1 MKILIVGAG
10 GHGQVV
16 ADILEAQR
24 VAGDDVHVI
33 GFVDDDP
40 ELLGRHRLGR
50 PILGSLADITRLGH
64 DGVVLAVGDNSR
76 RACLDEDMRRAGQRF
91 VIAKHPSALLASDTS
106 VGDGSMICARVVV
119 GCCSRVGRGV
129 ILNTACTVDHH
140 ARLDDFV
147 HVAPGVHIGGD
158 VSIGSRSMLGIGAI
172 VLPGVSIGCDAI
184 VGAGAV
190 VTRDVPA
197 GTTVVGVPAVPI
209 RVRVAAGA
217 S

>member
-1 MKILIVGAG
+1 VKILIVGAG

-16 ADILEAQR
+16 ADILQAQR
-24 VAGDDVHVI
+24 VAGDDVDVI
-33 GFVDDDP
+33 GFIDDDP
-40 ELLGRHRLGR
+40 ELEGQDRLGR
-50 PILGSLADITRLGH
+50 PILGNLAAITRIAH
-64 DGVVLAVGDNSR
+64 DAVVLAVGDNTQ
-76 RACLDEDMRRAGQRF
+76 RACLDQDMRRAGQRF
-91 VIAKHPSALLASDTS
+91 ATARHPSALIAGGTS

-147 HVAPGVHIGGD
+147 HIAPGVHVGGD
-158 VSIGSRSMLGIGAI
+158 VSIGSRSLLGIGAI
-172 VLPGVSIGCDAI
+172 VLPGVSIGCGAV

-190 VTRDVPA
+190 VTRDVAA
-197 GTTVVGVPAVPI
+197 GATVVGVPAVPI
-209 RVRVAAGA
+209 GVRAAGA

>member
-1 MKILIVGAG
+1 VKILIVGAG

-16 ADILEAQR
+16 ADILQAQR
-24 VAGDDVHVI
+24 VAGDDVDVI

-40 ELLGRHRLGR
+40 ELEGQNRLGR
-50 PILGSLADITRLGH
+50 PILGNLAAITRIGH
-64 DGVVLAVGDNSR
+64 DAVVLAVGDNIR
-76 RACLDEDMRRAGQRF
+76 RACLDQDMRRAGQRLAT
-91 VIAKHPSALLASDTS
+91 VTHPSALIAGGTS

-147 HVAPGVHIGGD
+147 HVAPGVHLGGD

-172 VLPGVSIGCDAI
+172 VLPGVSIGCGAV

-190 VTRDVPA
+190 VTRDVAA
-197 GTTVVGVPAVPI
+197 GATVVGVPAGPI
-209 RVRVAAGA
+209 GVRAAGA

>member
-1 MKILIVGAG
+1 VKILIVGAG

-16 ADILEAQR
+16 ADILQAQR
-24 VAGDDVHVI
+24 LAGEEVDVI

-40 ELLGRHRLGR
+40 ELEGQHHLGR
-50 PILGSLADITRLGH
+50 PVLGTLAAIPRIGPDAVI
-64 DGVVLAVGDNSR
+64 LAVGDNTR
-76 RACLDEDMRRAGQRF
+76 RACLDQDMRRAGHRF
-91 VIAKHPSALLASDTS
+91 VTARHPSALIAGGTS

-147 HVAPGVHIGGD
+147 HVAPGVHLGGD
-158 VSIGSRSMLGIGAI
+158 VSIGSRSLLGIGAI
-172 VLPGVSIGCDAI
+172 VLPGVSIGCGVV

-190 VTRDVPA
+190 VTRDVAA
-197 GTTVVGVPAVPI
+197 GATVVGVPAVPI
-209 RVRVAAGA
+209 GVRVPGA

>member
-16 ADILEAQR
+16 ADILQAQR
-24 VAGDDVHVI
+24 VAGDDVDVI

-40 ELLGRHRLGR
+40 ALEGQDRLGR
-50 PILGSLADITRLGH
+50 PILGNLAAITEIGH
-64 DGVVLAVGDNSR
+64 DAVVLAVGDNTR
-76 RACLDEDMRRAGQRF
+76 RACLDQDLRRAGQRF
-91 VIAKHPSALLASDTS
+91 ATAQHPSALIASGTS

-147 HVAPGVHIGGD
+147 HVAPGVHLGGD

-172 VLPGVSIGCDAI
+172 VLPGVSIGCGAV

-190 VTRDVPA
+190 VTRDVAA
-197 GTTVVGVPAVPI
+197 GATVVGVPAVPI
-209 RVRVAAGA
+209 GVRAAGA

>member
-1 MKILIVGAG
+1 VKILIVGAG

-16 ADILEAQR
+16 ADILQAQR
-24 VAGDDVHVI
+24 VAGDDVDVI

-40 ELLGRHRLGR
+40 ELEGQDRLGR
-50 PILGSLADITRLGH
+50 PILGNLAAITGIAH
-64 DGVVLAVGDNSR
+64 DAVVLAVGDNTR
-76 RACLDEDMRRAGQRF
+76 RACLDQDMRRAGQRF
-91 VIAKHPSALLASDTS
+91 ATAKHPSALIAGGAS

-147 HVAPGVHIGGD
+147 HVAPGVHLGGD

-172 VLPGVSIGCDAI
+172 VLPGVSIGCGAV

-190 VTRDVPA
+190 VTRDVAA
-197 GTTVVGVPAVPI
+197 GATVVGVPAVPI
-209 RVRVAAGA
+209 GIRAAGA

>member
-1 MKILIVGAG
+1 VKILIVGAG

-16 ADILEAQR
+16 ADILQAQR
-24 VAGDDVHVI
+24 AAGEDVDMI

-40 ELLGRHRLGR
+40 ELEGQHRLGR
-50 PILGSLADITRLGH
+50 PILGNLAAIARIGPDAVI
-64 DGVVLAVGDNSR
+64 LAVGDNAR
-76 RACLDEDMRRAGQRF
+76 RACLDQDMRRAGQRF
-91 VIAKHPSALLASDTS
+91 ATARHPSALIAGGAS

-119 GCCSRVGRGV
+119 GCGSRVGRGV

-147 HVAPGVHIGGD
+147 HVAPGVHLGGD

-172 VLPGVSIGCDAI
+172 VLPGVSIGCSAV

-190 VTRDVPA
+190 VTRDVAA
-197 GTTVVGVPAVPI
+197 GATVVGVPAVPI
-209 RVRVAAGA
+209 AVRAAGLP
-217 S
+217 

>member
-1 MKILIVGAG
+1 
-10 GHGQVV
+10 VV
-16 ADILEAQR
+16 ADILQAQR
-24 VAGDDVHVI
+24 AAGEDVDVI

-40 ELLGRHRLGR
+40 ELQGQDRLRR
-50 PILGSLADITRLGH
+50 PILGNLAAITGIGH
-64 DGVVLAVGDNSR
+64 DAVVLAVGDNTR
-76 RACLDEDMRRAGQRF
+76 RACLDQDMRRAGRRF
-91 VIAKHPSALLASDTS
+91 ATAKHPSALIAGGTS

-147 HVAPGVHIGGD
+147 HVGPGVHLGGD

-172 VLPGVSIGCDAI
+172 VLPGVSIGCGAV

-190 VTRDVPA
+190 VTRDVAA
-197 GTTVVGVPAVPI
+197 GATVVGVPAVPI
-209 RVRVAAGA
+209 AVRAAGA

>member
-16 ADILEAQR
+16 ADILQAQR
-24 VAGDDVHVI
+24 VAGDDVDVI

-40 ELLGRHRLGR
+40 ELEGQDRLGR
-50 PILGSLADITRLGH
+50 PILGNLAAITRIGPNA
-64 DGVVLAVGDNSR
+64 VILAVGDNTR
-76 RACLDEDMRRAGQRF
+76 RACLDQEMRRAGLRF
-91 VIAKHPSALLASDTS
+91 ATAKHPSALIAGGTS

-147 HVAPGVHIGGD
+147 HVAPGVHLGGD

-172 VLPGVSIGCDAI
+172 VLPGVSIGCGAV

-190 VTRDVPA
+190 VTRDVAA
-197 GTTVVGVPAVPI
+197 GATVVGVPAVPI
-209 RVRVAAGA
+209 GVRAAGA

>member
-24 VAGDDVHVI
+24 VAGDDVEVI

-40 ELLGRHRLGR
+40 ELAGQHRLGR
-50 PILGSLADITRLGH
+50 PVLGSLVRIAQLGH
-64 DGVVLAVGDNSR
+64 DALVLAVGDNPR
-76 RACLDEDMRRAGQRF
+76 RACLDQELRRAGEQFAVAR
-91 VIAKHPSALLASDTS
+91 HPSALIAADSSID
-106 VGDGSMICARVVV
+106 DGSMICARVFV

-129 ILNTACTVDHH
+129 ILNTACTIDHH
-140 ARLDDFV
+140 ARIDDFV
-147 HVAPGVHIGGD
+147 HVAPGVHLGGD
-158 VSIGSRSMLGIGAI
+158 VSIGSRSMIGIGAI
-172 VLPGVSIGCDAI
+172 VLPGVSIGCGAV

-190 VTRDVPA
+190 VTRNVAA

-209 RVRVAAGA
+209 GVRVAGA

>member
-1 MKILIVGAG
+1 MTILIVGAG

-16 ADILEAQR
+16 ADILQAQR
-24 VAGDDVHVI
+24 AAGDDVDVI

-40 ELLGRHRLGR
+40 ELEGQDRLGR
-50 PILGSLADITRLGH
+50 PILGNLAAITGIGH
-64 DGVVLAVGDNSR
+64 DAVVLAVGDNTR
-76 RACLDEDMRRAGQRF
+76 RACLDQEMRRAGQRF
-91 VIAKHPSALLASDTS
+91 ATAMHPSALIASHTS

-129 ILNTACTVDHH
+129 ILNTACSVDHH

-147 HVAPGVHIGGD
+147 HVAPGVHLGGD
-158 VSIGSRSMLGIGAI
+158 VSIGSCSILGIGAI
-172 VLPGVSIGCDAI
+172 VLPGVSIGCGAV

-190 VTRDVPA
+190 VTRDVAA
-197 GTTVVGVPAVPI
+197 GAIVVGVPAVPMG
-209 RVRVAAGA
+209 VRAAGA

>member
-24 VAGDDVHVI
+24 AAGDDVDVI

-40 ELLGRHRLGR
+40 KLKGQHRLGKS
-50 PILGSLADITRLGH
+50 ILDNLAGITQLGH
-64 DGVVLAVGDNSR
+64 DAVVLAVGNNNR
-76 RACLDEDMRRAGQRF
+76 RACLDEDMRRRGQNF
-91 VIAKHPSALLASDTS
+91 ATATHPSALIAKDSS
-106 VGDGSMICARVVV
+106 VGDGSMICARVVI

-129 ILNTACTVDHH
+129 ILNTACTIDHH
-140 ARLDDFV
+140 ARIDDFV
-147 HVAPGVHIGGD
+147 HVAPGVHLGGD
-158 VSIGSRSMLGIGAI
+158 VSIGSRSMVGIGAI
-172 VLPGVSIGCDAI
+172 VLPGVSIGRGAI

-190 VTRDVPA
+190 VTHDVA
-197 GTTVVGVPAVPI
+197 DSATVVGVPAVPI
-209 RVRVAAGA
+209 ARRVAGA

>member
-16 ADILEAQR
+16 ADILQAQR
-24 VAGDDVHVI
+24 VAGDDVDVI

-40 ELLGRHRLGR
+40 ELEGQDRLGR
-50 PILGSLADITRLGH
+50 PILGNLAAITGIWH
-64 DGVVLAVGDNSR
+64 DAVVLAVGDNTR
-76 RACLDEDMRRAGQRF
+76 RACLDQDLRRAGQRF
-91 VIAKHPSALLASDTS
+91 ATAQHPSALIAGGTR

-147 HVAPGVHIGGD
+147 HVAPGVHLGGD
-158 VSIGSRSMLGIGAI
+158 VSIGSRSMVGIGAI
-172 VLPGVSIGCDAI
+172 VLPGVSIGCGAV

-190 VTRDVPA
+190 VTRDVAA
-197 GTTVVGVPAVPI
+197 GATVVGVPAVPI
-209 RVRVAAGA
+209 GVRAAGA

>member
-16 ADILEAQR
+16 ADILQAQR
-24 VAGDDVHVI
+24 VAGDDVDVI

-40 ELLGRHRLGR
+40 ELEGQHRMGR
-50 PILGSLADITRLGH
+50 PILGNLADMTRIAH
-64 DGVVLAVGDNSR
+64 DAVVLAVGNNAR
-76 RACLDEDMRRAGQRF
+76 RACLEQAMRRAGQRF
-91 VIAKHPSALLASDTS
+91 ASVRHPSAIIAAGTS

-147 HVAPGVHIGGD
+147 HVAPGVHLGGD
-158 VSIGSRSMLGIGAI
+158 VSIGSRSLLGIGAI
-172 VLPGVSIGCDAI
+172 VLPGVSIGSGAV

-190 VTRDVPA
+190 VTRDVAA
-197 GTTVVGVPAVPI
+197 GATVVGVPAVPI
-209 RVRVAAGA
+209 GVRMAGA
-217 S
+217 